1 MAPSSRLIRVRTR
14 WLVNILL
21 LAVVAALATY
31 ALYGRHTDDMPLEPI
46 AQLAPSV
53 VHRIEIKAAGAD
65 PIELARESDT
75 WFVTR
80 PVRARA
86 NLTQVE
92 RLLDLLA
99 VRGRDRMPA
108 RDLENFDLDHP
119 ALRVQFDEV
128 LIAFGTV
135 NPLTQDQYVLVGDAV
150 YMIPGHHRSAV
161 PDRVERVLTHALLRK
176 DEKPVSFAFPGF
188 SVERVDGR
196 WTRRPEASGAML
208 SQDDFHRWVDEWRFA
223 SSLLTQRA
231 SGNAA
236 AEHVSVTLED
246 GRTVRF
252 GIVQKEPEFILTR
265 EDEQLTFY
273 FPQDTRRR
281 LLAGPA
287 PIPAAGAALAPDAA
301 PETDR

>member
-1 MAPSSRLIRVRTR
+1 MAAPSRLTRVRTR
-14 WLVNILL
+14 WLINILL
-21 LAVVAALATY
+21 LAVVAALAAY
-31 ALYGRHTDDMPLEPI
+31 ALYGPPTHDTAHEPI

-53 VHRIEIKAAGAD
+53 VQRIAIEATGAD
-65 PIELARESDT
+65 AIELVREGDT

-86 NLTQVE
+86 NVTQVE

-108 RDLENFDLDHP
+108 RDLENFDLDRP
-119 ALRVQFDEV
+119 ALRVQFDETV
-128 LIAFGTV
+128 IAFGTV
-135 NPLTQDQYVLVGDAV
+135 NPLTQDQYVSVGDAV

-196 WTRRPEASGAML
+196 WIRRPEATGTPL

-231 SGNAA
+231 SGNAN
-236 AEHVSVTLED
+236 AESISIELED

-252 GIVQKEPEFILTR
+252 GIVQKEPEFILRR

-273 FPQDTRRR
+273 FPQDTRTR

-287 PIPAAGAALAPDAA
+287 PLASAAAEDAPGAAPAA
-301 PETDR
+301 DR

>member
-1 MAPSSRLIRVRTR
+1 VASPTRLTRVRTR

-21 LAVVAALATY
+21 LAVVAALAAY
-31 ALYGRHTDDMPLEPI
+31 ALYGLPTDDTPHEPI

-53 VHRIEIKAAGAD
+53 VQRIAIEATGAD
-65 PIELARESDT
+65 PIELVREGDN

-86 NLTQVE
+86 NVTQVE

-108 RDLENFDLDHP
+108 RDLENFDLDRP
-119 ALRVQFDEV
+119 ALRVQFDETV
-128 LIAFGTV
+128 IAFGTV
-135 NPLTQDQYVLVGDAV
+135 NPLTQDQYVSVGDTV
-150 YMIPGHHRSAV
+150 YMIAGHHRSAV
-161 PDRVERVLTHALLRK
+161 PDRVERVLTHSLLRK
-176 DEKPVSFAFPGF
+176 DEKPVSFVFPGF
-188 SVERVDGR
+188 DVERVDGR
-196 WTRRPEASGAML
+196 WIRRPEAAGTAL

-231 SGNAA
+231 SGNATR
-236 AEHVSVTLED
+236 EHIGITLED
-246 GRTVRF
+246 GRTIRL
-252 GIVQKEPEFILTR
+252 GIVQKDPEFVLRR

-273 FPQDTRRR
+273 FPQDTRTR

-287 PIPAAGAALAPDAA
+287 PLASAAEEEAGGAIPEA
-301 PETDR
+301 DR